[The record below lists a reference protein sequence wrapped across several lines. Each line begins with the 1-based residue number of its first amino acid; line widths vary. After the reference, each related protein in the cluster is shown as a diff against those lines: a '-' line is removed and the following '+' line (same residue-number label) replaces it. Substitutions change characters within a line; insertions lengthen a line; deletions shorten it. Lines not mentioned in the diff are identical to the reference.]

1 MGGESASCTGC
12 HESKTESYQGVP
24 AGQAEAKPQRLKPF
38 AGVEHPLLG
47 RYEKEGRLASV
58 ENYLGVNAPR
68 SFDPQAP
75 IEGFSFE
82 RRVQPI
88 LDRHC
93 VRCHSPEAQAGN
105 GVKPSKLDLTARKVR
120 RVGDKKRNGAAVQR
134 VFNQSYI
141 SLTGNG
147 KPTPTVNWVL
157 QESAPPLQKPYSCG
171 SATSSLTK
179 RLERAHCG
187 TDLTQD
193 EKDTVCAWI
202 DLAVPY
208 CGSYLEGRAWDAED
222 EEAYARFQRKRVAYA
237 AQELADLRKA
247 LNR

>member
-1 MGGESASCTGC
+1 MAIFGEAAISSLLAAGRPAAAASDIEKDWMRQDSGRVDVSACFADAKSNPL
-12 HESKTESYQGVP
+12 ESGM
-24 AGQAEAKPQRLKPF
+24 AEAVVAELERLAAPS
-38 AGVEHPLLG
+38 AAARCASLAAL
-47 RYEKEGRLASV
+47 RKEGRPGNDPAWRAL
-58 ENYLGVNAPR
+58 YLTAAR
-68 SFDPQAP
+68 
-75 IEGFSFE
+75 E
-82 RRVQPI
+82 RRALRLKKLVAKTRQVFFT
-88 LDRHC
+88 RHC
-93 VRCHSPEAQAGN
+93 VRCHSPEAKAG
-105 GVKPSKLDLTARKVR
+105 
-120 RVGDKKRNGAAVQR
+120 
-134 VFNQSYI
+134 
-141 SLTGNG
+141 
-147 KPTPTVNWVL
+147 
-157 QESAPPLQKPYSCG
+157 G

-247 LNR
+247 LGYPFQNNRR

>member
-1 MGGESASCTGC
+1 
-12 HESKTESYQGVP
+12 
-24 AGQAEAKPQRLKPF
+24 
-38 AGVEHPLLG
+38 
-47 RYEKEGRLASV
+47 
-58 ENYLGVNAPR
+58 
-68 SFDPQAP
+68 
-75 IEGFSFE
+75 
-82 RRVQPI
+82 
-88 LDRHC
+88 
-93 VRCHSPEAQAGN
+93 
-105 GVKPSKLDLTARKVR
+105 VKPSKLDLTARKVR

-147 KPTPTVNWVL
+147 KPTSTVNWVL

-179 RLERAHCG
+179 RLERTHCG

-193 EKDTVCAWI
+193 EKGTVCAWI

-222 EEAYARFQRKRVAYA
+222 EAAYARFQRKRRVYA
-237 AQELADLRKA
+237 EQELADLRKA
-247 LNR
+247 LNP